1 MASDTTTVRIPREV
15 YDALATIAK
24 KHHRSINGEASF
36 ALEKYVEENRHIV
49 DAAASEDQR

>member
-1 MASDTTTVRIPREV
+1 MADTTTVRIPRDV

-36 ALEKYVEENRHIV
+36 ALEKYVEEHRHVV
-49 DAAASEDQR
+49 DAAAQETRA

>member
-36 ALEKYVEENRHIV
+36 ALEKYVEENLHIV
-49 DAAASEDQR
+49 DAASEDQR